1 VITFSADVHASVK
14 LIIVDH
20 YLLPVQN
27 GSKKPSTGLH
37 CIGCHDGL

>member
-20 YLLPVQN
+20 YLLPVKDCGQ
-27 GSKKPSTGLH
+27 KPSTGLH
-37 CIGCHDGL
+37 GIGCHDGL